1 MDKSELTDEEYKK
14 RKADSIAFRNKKRY
28 SDIFVLCASIFL
40 IFETML
46 ILLVLMI
53 PLFALF
59 SYLIPRLGD
68 STGVL
73 MIFEVLK
80 MVAFIGGLILGFMIF
95 RKVTNFVIRKKHLED
110 KLTENVKSHYMKKTK
125 EEREMELRR

>member
-1 MDKSELTDEEYKK
+1 MDKSELTDEEYAK

-40 IFETML
+40 ILETML
-46 ILLVLMI
+46 ILLVFMI

-59 SYLIPRLGD
+59 SYLIPRFGD

-73 MIFEVLK
+73 MVFEVLK
-80 MVAFIGGLILGFMIF
+80 MIAFIGGLILGFLIF
-95 RKVTNFVIRKKHLED
+95 RKVTNFVIRNKHLED
-110 KLTENVKSHYMKKTK
+110 KLTENVKSHYMKKTI